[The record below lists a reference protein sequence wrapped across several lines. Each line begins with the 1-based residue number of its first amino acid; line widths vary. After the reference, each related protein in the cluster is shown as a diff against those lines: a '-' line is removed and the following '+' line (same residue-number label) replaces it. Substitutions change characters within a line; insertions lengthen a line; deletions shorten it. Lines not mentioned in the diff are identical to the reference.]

1 MDPIEHVE
9 VNPLPFER
17 FAAVLDDEGRAAL
30 DELVDHA
37 QDVFSDRAVWCIN
50 STAQGGGV
58 AEMLASLLA
67 YTSSVGIDSRWVVLH
82 GNPAFFRLTKRI
94 HNRLHGSAG
103 DGGPLGEEE
112 RAIYGDTGK

>member
-1 MDPIEHVE
+1 M
-9 VNPLPFER
+9 
-17 FAAVLDDEGRAAL
+17 
-30 DELVDHA
+30 
-37 QDVFSDRAVWCIN
+37 WCVN

-67 YTSSVGIDSRWVVLH
+67 YTSSVGVDSRWVVIN

-94 HNRLHGSAG
+94 HNRLHGNAG

-112 RAIYGDTGK
+112 REIYDSTVAAPARGDGADRPARTTSSSSTTRSPPG